1 MTHPWKS
8 RGDKRTV
15 WFYYN
20 PIDRIIAYLSDM
32 RELVRSEYYIVK
44 NPLLGLPLVQL
55 RDLEWCK
62 VHCYSSGEGLDKL
75 PNA

>member
-32 RELVRSEYYIVK
+32 REL
-44 NPLLGLPLVQL
+44 LT
-55 RDLEWCK
+55 
-62 VHCYSSGEGLDKL
+62 YS
-75 PNA
+75 PR